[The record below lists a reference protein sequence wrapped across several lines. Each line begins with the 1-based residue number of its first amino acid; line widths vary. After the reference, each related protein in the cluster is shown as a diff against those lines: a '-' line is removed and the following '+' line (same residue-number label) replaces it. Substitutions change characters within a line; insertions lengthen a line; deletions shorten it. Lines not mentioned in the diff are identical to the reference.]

1 MTSFMHNFLNCRLF
15 SRDVRL
21 ELDNLYVAD
30 STGTGKPKG
39 QLLPR

>member
-1 MTSFMHNFLNCRLF
+1 MTIYVNFSDWRLF
-15 SRDVRL
+15 IEDVRP

-30 STGTGKPKG
+30 STDTGKPKG